1 MKQFVPSVP
10 SSDALWAQIHLDDAA
25 ESNLFA
31 EKDEAWNA
39 FVSPPEHAP
48 KTARVLIVDD
58 EHLIADTLASI
69 LNLSGF
75 IAHAVYSGEAALAV
89 LPTICPEIV
98 LTDVR
103 MPGRDGIETAILI
116 REQCPETRIVLFSGQ
131 ASTGD
136 VIDKARHDGYGFELW
151 PKPIHPR
158 ELVKRLRD
166 L

>member
-1 MKQFVPSVP
+1 MKQSV
-10 SSDALWAQIHLDDAA
+10 
-25 ESNLFA
+25 ESNPSPDVLRPQFLVEDFA
-31 EKDEAWNA
+31 GKDVFSGRDEAWADFASSRKN
-39 FVSPPEHAP
+39 AP
-48 KTARVLIVDD
+48 KAARVLVIDD
-58 EHLIADTLASI
+58 EHLIADTLARI

-89 LPTICPEIV
+89 LPALCPEIV

-103 MPGRDGIETAILI
+103 MPDKDGIETAIQI
-116 REQCPETRIVLFSGQ
+116 REQCPQTRIVLFSGQ

-136 VIDKARHDGYGFELW
+136 VIDKAKHEGHGFELW

-158 ELVKRLRD
+158 ELVKRLRE